1 MIEFRVE
8 TFGNLDTLSGV
19 DGAVED
25 VEERSPGA
33 VFFGDG

>member
-1 MIEFRVE
+1 MIEFGVE

-25 VEERSPGA
+25 VEEFNSE
-33 VFFGDG
+33 